1 MQRLLVFLVT
11 NASNGVNAVGF
22 PYLPKKKSRAGHA
35 PWITVMSDIIGCY
48 KQLQSMGAH
57 SWKNKHDV
65 WVGQLWTYSWFVEH
79 HSLPLICAFLSVCCF
94 SYKSS
99 RLAGNEEKLTI
110 PLRNGDERK
119 CGLEMWGGPTPLSI
133 MPQTWTLWPLPV
145 PNLIPPYEPEQSG
158 PGLSLRMTGKTQPT
172 EKSVCIATR
181 RRCKNK
187 LAQTPHRSARNVRRK
202 ATWQCTHL

>member
-1 MQRLLVFLVT
+1 M
-11 NASNGVNAVGF
+11 
-22 PYLPKKKSRAGHA
+22 
-35 PWITVMSDIIGCY
+35 
-48 KQLQSMGAH
+48 
-57 SWKNKHDV
+57 
-65 WVGQLWTYSWFVEH
+65 EH

-99 RLAGNEEKLTI
+99 RLAGNEIKLTI

-145 PNLIPPYEPEQSG
+145 PNLIPSYDPEQSG
-158 PGLSLRMTGKTQPT
+158 PGLSLRMTGKTQPM
-172 EKSVCIATR
+172 EKSVCIATW

-187 LAQTPHRSARNVRRK
+187 LAQTPLRSAKTSEGNRPDNAHTCSDKNGKRQEENADK
-202 ATWQCTHL
+202 TSNCPLKPTTSQLH